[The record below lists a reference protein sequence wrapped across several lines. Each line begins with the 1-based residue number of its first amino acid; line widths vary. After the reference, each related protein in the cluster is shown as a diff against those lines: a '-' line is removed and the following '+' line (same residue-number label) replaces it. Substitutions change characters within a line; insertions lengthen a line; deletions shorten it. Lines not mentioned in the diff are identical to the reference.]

1 MTAAA
6 RDRTDDSGLK
16 RSALRTLFWFLTAI
30 LLFNAFFGDMGIIE
44 AVRQRRTAG
53 RLRRDVVA
61 LRTANDALRE
71 EIEELKRDPFK
82 IESIAREEL
91 GLSRPGEL
99 IFLFQDSWR
108 DPAAEQGSAHP

>member
-1 MTAAA
+1 MTAA
-6 RDRTDDSGLK
+6 RGRTGDSGLK
-16 RSALRTLFWFLTAI
+16 RSALKALFWFLTAI

-53 RLRRDVVA
+53 RLQRDVVA
-61 LRTANDALRE
+61 LRTANDALRQ

-99 IFLFQDSWR
+99 IFLFQDSSH
-108 DPAAEQGSAHP
+108 DPTGEKGPVHP

>member
-1 MTAAA
+1 MTAA
-6 RDRTDDSGLK
+6 RGRTGEPGLK

-44 AVRQRRTAG
+44 AVRQRRTAR
-53 RLRRDVVA
+53 RLRHEVVA
-61 LRTANDALRE
+61 LRTANDTLRA
-71 EIEELKRDPFK
+71 EIEGLRRDPFR

-99 IFLFQDSWR
+99 IFLFQDSWG
-108 DPAAEQGSAHP
+108 DPDAESELDHP

>member
-1 MTAAA
+1 MTSA
-6 RDRTDDSGLK
+6 RGRTGDPGLK

-44 AVRQRRTAG
+44 ALRQRRTAG
-53 RLRRDVVA
+53 RLRREVVA
-61 LRTANDALRE
+61 LRTANDALRAD
-71 EIEELKRDPFK
+71 IEDLRRNPFR
-82 IESIAREEL
+82 IESIAREDL

-108 DPAAEQGSAHP
+108 EPEAERGLAHP

>member
-1 MTAAA
+1 MTAA
-6 RDRTDDSGLK
+6 RDKTGDSGLK
-16 RSALRTLFWFLTAI
+16 RSALKTLFWFLTAI

-53 RLRRDVVA
+53 RLQREVVV

-71 EIEELKRDPFK
+71 EIEGLKRDPFV
-82 IESIAREEL
+82 IEAIAREEL
-91 GLSRPGEL
+91 GLSRPGEI

-108 DPAAEQGSAHP
+108 DPAVEKGSVHP

>member
-1 MTAAA
+1 MTAA
-6 RDRTDDSGLK
+6 RDRTGDSGLK
-16 RSALRTLFWFLTAI
+16 RSALKTLFWFLTAI

-53 RLRRDVVA
+53 RLQHDVIA

-71 EIEELKRDPFK
+71 EIERLKRDPFM
-82 IESIAREEL
+82 IEAIARETL

-108 DPAAEQGSAHP
+108 DPEAEKGSVHP